1 MPADLSLTARG
12 PALDLSRFAPVD
24 LCEVVDHAAMLTR
37 VDRKY
42 LVDAATAA
50 AFLARLPDAYRL
62 LHVDGRPATT
72 YSSVYFDTAAMDAC
86 RDHVQRRRRRWK
98 VRTRLYVEDR
108 LCRVEVKTRDG
119 RGVTVKTVADSTPLR
134 HGRLDGPEGDFVAT
148 TLDAAGLPLDAR
160 ALRQTMEVDY
170 RRSTLADTGRGSRV
184 TLDRGVE
191 CRHGGGRVRLDDGYV
206 LIETKG
212 AARPSDADRVL
223 GTLGARPRSFSKYAS
238 AASLLRADI
247 ADNDVRRLCGRELH
261 AVRAESLGTSA

>member
-1 MPADLSLTARG
+1 
-12 PALDLSRFAPVD
+12 
-24 LCEVVDHAAMLTR
+24 
-37 VDRKY
+37 
-42 LVDAATAA
+42 
-50 AFLARLPDAYRL
+50 
-62 LHVDGRPATT
+62 
-72 YSSVYFDTAAMDAC
+72 MDAC

-98 VRTRLYVEDR
+98 VRSRLYVEDR

-148 TLDAAGLPLDAR
+148 TLDAAGLPLDVR
-160 ALRQTMEVDY
+160 ALRPTMEVDY
-170 RRSTLADTGRGSRV
+170 RRSTLADTGRGSGSPSTV
-184 TLDRGVE
+184 AWSAGTGADA
-191 CRHGGGRVRLDDGYV
+191 CRLDDGFV

-261 AVRAESLGTSA
+261 AVRGESLGRSA